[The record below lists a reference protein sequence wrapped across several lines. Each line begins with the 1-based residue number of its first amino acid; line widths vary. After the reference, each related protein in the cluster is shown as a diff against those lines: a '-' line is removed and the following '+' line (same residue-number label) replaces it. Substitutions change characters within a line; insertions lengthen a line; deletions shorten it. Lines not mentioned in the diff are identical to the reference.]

1 VTFKFIICAVLTQ
14 IYQAIFN
21 RPELPELFVLR
32 GRAYAAL
39 HDIKSAISNLTQ
51 AVVLF
56 DAAGTSHLEENTP
69 IALELASLH
78 DVDGMLKLQQ
88 AVFDEALQSFN
99 AALSCNSHYHVA
111 LFHRSLVYVSQQRFD
126 RALNDLQQYC
136 NMERNNIRAIVML
149 SRVHKRLGNSTAA
162 AIAIQTALGIDP
174 NDTEAHN
181 LNTLYRGAA
190 SELYHEASSALLAN
204 DYDSAIQILTRAIDQ
219 DPLDVRFFSRRG
231 VVYRTIG
238 RHDLA
243 VKDLMQAVTLS
254 GGNKLQVKQ
263 LVITYNELGVELY
276 EAKNYSKALVFFTL
290 AIENFP
296 DMPCLYV
303 NRGDVHRDLRDLP
316 SALADYTQAY
326 ELNPRD
332 KDVCIR
338 LGLLHDARGLTYFD
352 NKDYFEAVAAFSL
365 AIKFLPHVAA
375 YWNHRGL
382 ARIEIRSFQDAASD
396 FAQALKL
403 DPSSDIALSRI
414 CMLNATSLLQS
425 SSTSISNQN
434 GHKRS
439 QSTSPKKGYRA
450 SQRSPERLTATGQ
463 DAHLTATEA
472 ALELVKSQKV
482 LAEENLAAL
491 RHKSQPREA
500 FNALRS
506 QKLDIKTA
514 GASLQRP
521 GIR

>member
-1 VTFKFIICAVLTQ
+1 M
-14 IYQAIFN
+14 
-21 RPELPELFVLR
+21 PELFVLR
-32 GRAYAAL
+32 GRAFAAL
-39 HDIKSAISNLTQ
+39 HDLKSAISNLTQ
-51 AVVLF
+51 ATVLF
-56 DAAGTSHLEENTP
+56 DAAGTTHLEENIP

-88 AVFDEALQSFN
+88 AAFEDALQSFN
-99 AALSCNSHYHVA
+99 SALACAPHYYVA
-111 LFHRSLVYVSQQRFD
+111 LLHRSLVYVSQQRFD
-126 RALNDLQQYC
+126 RALSDLQQYC
-136 NMERNNIRAIVML
+136 NLERHNIRAIVML

-162 AIAIQTALGIDP
+162 AIAIQAALGIDS
-174 NDTEAHN
+174 NDAEAQI
-181 LNTLYRGAA
+181 LNALYRGAA
-190 SELYHEASSALLAN
+190 SELYHEASGALLEN
-204 DYDSAIQILTRAIDQ
+204 KYDTAIEILSRAIDQ

-254 GGNKLQVKQ
+254 GGNKMQVKQ

-276 EAKNYSKALVFFTL
+276 EAKNYAKALVFFTL

-296 DMPCLYV
+296 EMACLYV

-326 ELNPRD
+326 ELNPKD
-332 KDVCIR
+332 KDTCIR

-365 AIKFLPHVAA
+365 AVKFLPHVAA

-382 ARIEIRSFQDAASD
+382 ARIEVRSFHDAAAD

-403 DPSSDIALSRI
+403 DPSSDLALSRI
-414 CMLNATSLLQS
+414 CMLNATALLNS
-425 SSTSISNQN
+425 SDPSTSDQS

-439 QSTSPKKGYRA
+439 QSTSPKKIHRNFA
-450 SQRSPERLTATGQ
+450 LQRSPERLSATGQ
-463 DAHLTATEA
+463 DARLTATEA
-472 ALELVKSQKV
+472 ACTLVKTQKI
-482 LAEENLAAL
+482 LAEENRASLQV
-491 RHKSQPREA
+491 KSKPREA
-500 FNALRS
+500 FNSLRL

-514 GASLQRP
+514 GASLQKP